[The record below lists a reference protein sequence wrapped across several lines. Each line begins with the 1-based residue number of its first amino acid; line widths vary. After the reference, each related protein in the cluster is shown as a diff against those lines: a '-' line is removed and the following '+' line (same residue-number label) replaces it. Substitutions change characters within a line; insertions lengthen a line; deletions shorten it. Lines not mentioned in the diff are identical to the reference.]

1 LDFSELKSW
10 LIASTVLSFIIA
22 FVLNI
27 FKTNKVYGSTYS
39 NTILKTWGQIF
50 ITLLPII
57 IYSTVSAVSH
67 GWSKIFQSPEIA
79 IASFLIFLFAC
90 NDLCGSLSINH
101 TRKIN
106 PVRVNIIS
114 MWSLLWLSAS
124 LISVV
129 LIFQATTVTT
139 PVIIWQ
145 IVLLVVSVV
154 TFFATSAVV
163 NLIRNGYWFGAKKI

>member
-1 LDFSELKSW
+1 MEFSEFKSW
-10 LIASTVLSFIIA
+10 LLVSTVLSFIIA
-22 FVLNI
+22 FILNVI
-27 FKTNKVYGSTYS
+27 KTNKVYGSTYS
-39 NTILKTWGQIF
+39 NTILKTWGHIF
-50 ITLLPII
+50 MTLLPII
-57 IYSTVSAVSH
+57 IYSIISAVNH
-67 GWSKIFQSPEIA
+67 GWSKVFQSPEIA
-79 IASFLIFLFAC
+79 IASFLILLSAC

-101 TRKIN
+101 TRKIS

-124 LISVV
+124 LVSVV

-139 PVIIWQ
+139 PAILWQ

-163 NLIRNGYWFGAKKI
+163 NLIRNGYLFGVKKI